1 MSHSPIELPRDN
13 LGRTPSPEGSITL
26 CYRQLVSGDRSAT
39 RGLWQHFFPR
49 LTAMARATVGRLP
62 QQVTDVDDAVQS
74 AFISFW
80 RQAESGEL
88 GENLNRD
95 NLWNLLATITVR
107 KAQKQARRE
116 RSQKRGG
123 GNVVGEQQLTRGDS
137 DYVRLDQLARV
148 IPTSDYD
155 LVCEEFLS
163 QLDDELRAIVV
174 LRLLGHSTEEIARE
188 LGCTQRK
195 IQRKLQLVQLK
206 WQDDDA

>member
-1 MSHSPIELPRDN
+1 MSHSHFEHPASNYDC
-13 LGRTPSPEGSITL
+13 TPSPEGSITL

-39 RGLWQHFFPR
+39 RELWQHFFPR

-80 RQAESGEL
+80 RQAESGEF

-116 RSQKRGG
+116 RSKKRGG
-123 GNVVGEQQLTRGDS
+123 GNVVGEQQMARGDS

-148 IPTSDYD
+148 VPTSDYD

-163 QLDDELRAIVV
+163 QLDEELRAIVV

-206 WQDDDA
+206 WQEDDA

>member
-1 MSHSPIELPRDN
+1 
-13 LGRTPSPEGSITL
+13 
-26 CYRQLVSGDRSAT
+26 
-39 RGLWQHFFPR
+39 
-49 LTAMARATVGRLP
+49 MARATVGRLP

-80 RQAESGEL
+80 RQAESGEF

-116 RSQKRGG
+116 RSKKRGG
-123 GNVVGEQQLTRGDS
+123 GNVVGEQQMARGDS

-148 IPTSDYD
+148 VPTSDYD

-163 QLDDELRAIVV
+163 QLDEELRAIVV

-206 WQDDDA
+206 WQEDDA

>member
-1 MSHSPIELPRDN
+1 LPRH
-13 LGRTPSPEGSITL
+13 
-26 CYRQLVSGDRSAT
+26 VA
-39 RGLWQHFFPR
+39 
-49 LTAMARATVGRLP
+49 
-62 QQVTDVDDAVQS
+62 DVDDAVQS

-80 RQAESGEL
+80 RQAENGEFAA
-88 GENLNRD
+88 NLNRD

-123 GNVVGEQQLTRGDS
+123 GNVLSEQALARVDP
-137 DYVRLDQLARV
+137 DIARLDQLARAL
-148 IPTSDYD
+148 PTNDYD

-174 LRLLGHSTEEIARE
+174 LRLLGHSTEEIARQ

-206 WQDDDA
+206 WQDDS